1 MKIKKEKL
9 YTIDILHHKAVMAAK
24 KAVTDF
30 IEKHGEPFYCG
41 FAGVVVN
48 GVRGNSRVGKRLKEL
63 GFHDNY
69 GGGLYLS
76 DPAGFKLTYQS
87 MDLKEIG
94 AEKYAEVF
102 REFGFDAHMRS
113 NPD

>member
-1 MKIKKEKL
+1 MKIEKEKL
-9 YTIDILHHKAVMAAK
+9 FLINILHHEAVVAAK

-41 FAGVVVN
+41 FAGVVVK

-63 GFHDNY
+63 GFNDNY
-69 GGGLYLS
+69 GGGLYFS
-76 DPAGFKLTYQS
+76 NPAGFNLTYQS

-94 AEKYAEVF
+94 ANKYAEMF
-102 REFGFDAHMRS
+102 RELGFDAHMSS

>member
-1 MKIKKEKL
+1 MKIEKEKL
-9 YTIDILHHKAVMAAK
+9 FLINILHHEAVVAAK

-41 FAGVVVN
+41 FAGVVVK

-63 GFHDNY
+63 GFNDNY
-69 GGGLYLS
+69 GGGLYFS
-76 DPAGFKLTYQS
+76 NPAGFNLTYQS

-94 AEKYAEVF
+94 ANKYAEMF
-102 REFGFDAHMRS
+102 REFGFDAHMSS

>member
-1 MKIKKEKL
+1 MKIEKEKL
-9 YTIDILHHKAVMAAK
+9 YTINILHHEAVVAAK

-41 FAGVVVN
+41 FAGVVVK

-63 GFHDNY
+63 GFNDNY
-69 GGGLYLS
+69 GGGLYFS
-76 DPAGFKLTYQS
+76 NPAGFNLTYQS

-94 AEKYAEVF
+94 AEKYAEMF
-102 REFGFDAHMRS
+102 REFGFDAHMSS